1 MYLCLCCCSTSRR
14 QRTSCVVQ
22 KKIVRKSENSKTI
35 KFSMYFHQFSL
46 LSSCKCAR
54 RRRRWE
60 KYFHFLHECWTFSVR
75 GVRDICWE
83 RKKKSI
89 KYNENIYFCWPHPQ
103 LDIHQHHHDIV
114 SQKNIWSS
122 KKKVLVTSVLF
133 ISPTWIRTRLWDVG
147 ISLVRR
153 KKKVSKHKSFKRITT
168 RTSWEHHTIELLLAS
183 LTNSFT
189 HKSCT
194 GNIIVRRRQRRQQRI
209 KCNDVQWCLNSF
221 HYVPFTTFMFII

>member
-1 MYLCLCCCSTSRR
+1 
-14 QRTSCVVQ
+14 
-22 KKIVRKSENSKTI
+22 
-35 KFSMYFHQFSL
+35 MYFHQFSL

-133 ISPTWIRTRLWDVG
+133 ISPTWIRTRLWDVR

-153 KKKVSKHKSFKRITT
+153 RKKVSKHKSFKRITT